1 MKIQFTGSATPRARE
16 LYREGRVAMK
26 IHKLRESAQIAR
38 GSVLAIALLVAAVAP
53 GLLAAQQQTAPA
65 APAHKA
71 PAAAPQKVVA
81 PKPIAKGK
89 LFASPEEARDAL
101 VSAATAKD
109 EAALAVIFGPDHQKM
124 KSGDPVQ
131 DKHHAERFALHVQE
145 GCTLNKVS
153 DDKYTLLIGL
163 RQFPFP
169 VPVIKDGDKWRFDT
183 AAGLQEILQ
192 RRIGSNELSAIMT
205 ARAYAIA
212 QWEYFGEGGLHS
224 EDALAQFAQKFIS
237 TPGMHDGLYWETAPD
252 EEPSP
257 LGPLVAAA
265 RAEGYGPSAEKQAAS
280 VKPASTGAKGA
291 ATAQEGAQS
300 HAPYHGY
307 YFKILTRQGLSAP
320 GGTFGYILN
329 GHMVA
334 GFALVAYPAEW
345 GNSGVMTFI
354 INTQGRVYEKN
365 LGPKTA
371 EIAAAMREY
380 NPDPSWKLVP
390 KE

>member
-1 MKIQFTGSATPRARE
+1 MNIHSSPRYRQCGLRTG
-16 LYREGRVAMK
+16 
-26 IHKLRESAQIAR
+26 
-38 GSVLAIALLVAAVAP
+38 LALTAALGAASLVP
-53 GLLAAQQQTAPA
+53 GLLAAQQKA
-65 APAHKA
+65 AT
-71 PAAAPQKVVA
+71 AAAPQKAAAAKPA
-81 PKPIAKGK
+81 PAKPAGVGK

-101 VSAATAKD
+101 VAAATAQD
-109 EAALAVIFGPDHQKM
+109 EAALAAIFGPDQDKM

-145 GCTLNKVS
+145 GCTLKQMAA
-153 DDKYTLLIGL
+153 DKYTLIIGL

-169 VPVIKDGDKWRFDT
+169 IPIIKDGDKWRFDT
-183 AAGLQEILQ
+183 AAGLQEILV

-212 QWEYFGEGGLHS
+212 QWEYFAQGGLHTN
-224 EDALAQFAQKFIS
+224 DGLAQFAQKFIS

-265 RAEGYGPSAEKQAAS
+265 RAEGYNAGRSNQEAS
-280 VKPASTGAKGA
+280 LKPAA
-291 ATAQEGAQS
+291 AGSKSAAAAEETAHPRS
-300 HAPYHGY
+300 PYHGY
-307 YFKILTRQGLSAP
+307 YFKILTRQGPSAP
-320 GGTFGYILN
+320 GGAFSYLIN
-329 GHMVA
+329 GHMIA

-354 INTQGRVYEKN
+354 VNTQGRVYEKN

-371 EIAAAMREY
+371 ELAVAMREY
-380 NPDPSWKLVP
+380 NPDPTWKLVP

>member
-1 MKIQFTGSATPRARE
+1 MRIQLTGSVAPRRHE
-16 LYREGRVAMK
+16 PQREGGAAMK
-26 IHKLRESAQIAR
+26 NCELRESGQIVR
-38 GSVLAIALLVAAVAP
+38 GGVLAIALFAVAVAP
-53 GLLAAQQQTAPA
+53 GLLFAQPQAAPA
-65 APAHKA
+65 APAKKTA
-71 PAAAPQKVVA
+71 AAAPQKKEA
-81 PKPIAKGK
+81 PKPVAKGK
-89 LFASPEEARDAL
+89 LFATPEDARDAL
-101 VSAATAKD
+101 VAAAAAKD
-109 EAALAVIFGPDHQKM
+109 DAALATIFGPEHGKM

-153 DDKYTLLIGL
+153 DEKYTLVVGL

-169 VPVIKDGDKWRFDT
+169 VPIVKDGDKWRFDT
-183 AAGLQEILQ
+183 AGGLEEILH

-224 EDALAQFAQKFIS
+224 EDGLAQFAQKFIS
-237 TPGMHDGLYWETAPD
+237 TPGMHDGLYWETAPGED
-252 EEPSP
+252 PSP

-265 RAEGYGPSAEKQAAS
+265 RAEGYGAGGANQAAS

-291 ATAQEGAQS
+291 AAAAEPAQP

-307 YFKILTRQGLSAP
+307 FFKILTRQGPSAP
-320 GGTFGYILN
+320 GGAFTYLLN
-329 GHMVA
+329 GHMIA
-334 GFALVAYPAEW
+334 GFALVAYPDEW

-354 INTQGRVYEKN
+354 INTQGRVYQKN
-365 LGPKTA
+365 LGAKTA
-371 EIAAAMREY
+371 EIASAMKEY
-380 NPDPSWKLVP
+380 DPDPSWTLVP